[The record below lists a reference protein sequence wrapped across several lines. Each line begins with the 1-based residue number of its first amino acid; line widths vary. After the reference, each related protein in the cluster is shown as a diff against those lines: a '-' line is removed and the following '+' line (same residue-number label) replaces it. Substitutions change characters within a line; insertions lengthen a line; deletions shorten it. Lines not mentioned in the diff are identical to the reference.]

1 MTELN
6 EIYKCE
12 KCGNIVAMV
21 HGGPGELICCAE
33 PMIKMD
39 EQTADWTTEKH
50 VPVIEKTDHG
60 IKVTVGSTLHPMADD
75 HYIEWIEVVADGK
88 TYRQH
93 LKPGDAPEA
102 FFCIDAETI
111 TAREYCNKHGLWV
124 TQ

>member
-21 HGGPGELICCAE
+21 HGGPGQLICCAE

-50 VPVIEKTDHG
+50 VPVIKRDGNLIT
-60 IKVTVGSTLHPMADD
+60 ITVGSTLHPMTDE
-75 HYIEWIEVVADGK
+75 HYIEWIELVAGDR
-88 TYRQH
+88 RQRKY
-93 LKPGDAPEA
+93 LKPGDPPEA
-102 FFCIDAETI
+102 QFLCGGDELS
-111 TAREYCNKHGLWV
+111 ARQYCNLHGLWKS
-124 TQ
+124 